1 MNGDTNTCLGICQ
14 PSQFSDY
21 VSARPISTSRAVL
34 RIPLGR
40 SSRPHS
46 EAVSRV
52 SSTTTPRPPRTT
64 FRPSTRLWTQSSN
77 SATRS
82 DLPSLLPTLGEPTLR
97 FCCSYADPISAT
109 GGAIGGS
116 GTDGGASATGTAIGG
131 VSAAVSPTSP
141 SWAFLTPCAV
151 LRRCCNYLC
160 TSHVRH
166 WRRRR
171 DCQLGGQLHLQSC

>member
-97 FCCSYADPISAT
+97 LFVRT
-109 GGAIGGS
+109 
-116 GTDGGASATGTAIGG
+116 
-131 VSAAVSPTSP
+131 
-141 SWAFLTPCAV
+141 LTRLAPLEELSVVAV
-151 LRRCCNYLC
+151 LTEALLLLE
-160 TSHVRH
+160 
-166 WRRRR
+166 
-171 DCQLGGQLHLQSC
+171 QLSEE